1 MHNSWP
7 KTCVGVSIL
16 HCVLL
21 AQKLCQGLR
30 LVGSSFTNKSRY
42 IHIYIYLY
50 RLGGCSTGK
59 LFRFVGACVR
69 AVWLPIVELDLKS
82 CWSSLFTFSLGALS
96 LFPLGPWA
104 SYPTLVR
111 LIGVYFLAMY
121 NEPHSAIYLS
131 LSLSLSLY
139 IQPGRLGHPPKSLCM
154 DGYEEPN

>member
-1 MHNSWP
+1 MCRCIDS
-7 KTCVGVSIL
+7 
-16 HCVLL
+16 
-21 AQKLCQGLR
+21 ALCAF
-30 LVGSSFTNKSRY
+30 GSKNCAKACAWSVPASLTRADIY
-42 IHIYIYLY
+42 IYIYLY

-59 LFRFVGACVR
+59 LFRFVRACVR

-131 LSLSLSLY
+131 LSLSLSLSIY

>member
-1 MHNSWP
+1 MSVYRFCIVCFWL
-7 KTCVGVSIL
+7 K
-16 HCVLL
+16 
-21 AQKLCQGLR
+21 KLCQGLR

-59 LFRFVGACVR
+59 LFRFVRACVR

-139 IQPGRLGHPPKSLCM
+139 IYTARPAWPPTEITLY
-154 DGYEEPN
+154 GWI